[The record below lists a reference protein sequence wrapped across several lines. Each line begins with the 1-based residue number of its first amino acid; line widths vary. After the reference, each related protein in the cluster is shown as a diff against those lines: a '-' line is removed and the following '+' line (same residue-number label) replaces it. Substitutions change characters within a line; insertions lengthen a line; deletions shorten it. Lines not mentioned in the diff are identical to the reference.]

1 MSCSNA
7 LSCML
12 QCAVFNGKVVGALM
26 ALGVLQVDVVELE
39 LSPPLKSRVHCKLE
53 ATNP

>member
-39 LSPPLKSRVHCKLE
+39 LPPSFEVPRTLQ
-53 ATNP
+53 T